1 MADTFSNAFAVPSH
15 LFLSYVAFVLAIHR
29 FRVLDWSHPVMKMR
43 SSKNVCFCL
52 LIAACCLLGNSPAQE
67 NSDAESPQQAEPNHE
82 NIAADETQRVRSMI
96 RSVVRVLA
104 ATSEG
109 IKTGTG
115 FFVGNHGELI
125 TNAHV
130 VSGANDVA
138 VFVTSPDGKSAKLC
152 KAHPVRMDVENDL
165 FLVQVDGNDLPPSLP
180 LSREAGQVLDDVIAI
195 GFPGSLDVA
204 ISDSSKIVGGY
215 TDSADVLENLVPNI
229 TKGAV
234 TKVTDQRITHDAKI
248 SKGNS
253 GGPLVNTHTDEVI
266 GVNVAGIVDSMST
279 FYLAVPVKHV
289 HNLLSRKDNIIDS
302 IEWKAVKTA
311 MDEEVIQNRSGFA
324 DPSMNNMPTAQMQV
338 RTWMVHNALDKF
350 ETGAVINEKMLET
363 IKKELRWRE
372 GDSIILKI
380 TRGSKTW
387 QIPVEGVTK
396 GEGNTIFL
404 SVKDVVRLRG
414 IREREIP
421 TAGMDAITFG
431 IIRKEHKK
439 VRNEPQG

>member
-1 MADTFSNAFAVPSH
+1 
-15 LFLSYVAFVLAIHR
+15 
-29 FRVLDWSHPVMKMR
+29 MKTR
-43 SSKNVCFCL
+43 SAKSVYFCL

-67 NSDAESPQQAEPNHE
+67 NSGAESPQQPESNHE
-82 NIAADETQRVRSMI
+82 NISADETERVRSMI

-115 FFVGNHGELI
+115 FFVGNRGELI

-165 FLVQVDGNDLPPSLP
+165 FLVKVDGNDLPPSLP

-279 FYLAVPVKHV
+279 FYLAVPVKQV
-289 HNLLSRKDNIIDS
+289 HNLLSRHDNIIDS
-302 IEWKAVKTA
+302 IEWKALA
-311 MDEEVIQNRSGFA
+311 WMEERKNVDLMTKWVMGQWSG
-324 DPSMNNMPTAQMQV
+324 
-338 RTWMVHNALDKF
+338 NASLG
-350 ETGAVINEKMLET
+350 EEAIAAVEEKQLQA
-363 IKKELRWRE
+363 IKKELLFQPGDKLYVHIQKGNKKFTFPVKASYKSDE
-372 GDSIILKI
+372 GDTSVNL
-380 TRGSKTW
+380 SPAACL
-387 QIPVEGVTK
+387 QMK
-396 GEGNTIFL
+396 GARAKKAETEGN
-404 SVKDVVRLRG
+404 DN
-414 IREREIP
+414 IRFYVER
-421 TAGMDAITFG
+421 AK
-431 IIRKEHKK
+431 R
-439 VRNEPQG
+439 

>member
-1 MADTFSNAFAVPSH
+1 
-15 LFLSYVAFVLAIHR
+15 
-29 FRVLDWSHPVMKMR
+29 MKTR
-43 SSKNVCFCL
+43 SAKNVYFCL

-67 NSDAESPQQAEPNHE
+67 NSGAESPQQPESNHE
-82 NIAADETQRVRSMI
+82 NISADETERVRSMI

-109 IKTGTG
+109 VKTGTG
-115 FFVGNHGELI
+115 FFVGNHGELV

-130 VSGANDVA
+130 VAGAYDVG
-138 VFVTSPDGKSAKLC
+138 VFVTSLDGKSAKLC

-204 ISDSSKIVGGY
+204 TSDSSKIVGGY

-253 GGPLVNTHTDEVI
+253 GGPLVSTHTGKVI

-279 FYLAVPVKHV
+279 FYLAVPVKQV
-289 HNLLSRKDNIIDS
+289 HNLLSRHDNIIDS
-302 IEWKAVKTA
+302 IEWKALAWMEERKNVDLMTKWVMGQWVVDADLGEEPIASVEKTKYEA
-311 MDEEVIQNRSGFA
+311 
-324 DPSMNNMPTAQMQV
+324 
-338 RTWMVHNALDKF
+338 
-350 ETGAVINEKMLET
+350 
-363 IKKELRWRE
+363 IKKELLFQP
-372 GDSIILKI
+372 GDKLYVHIQKGNKKF
-380 TRGSKTW
+380 TF
-387 QIPVEGVTK
+387 PVKAFYTSDK
-396 GEGNTIFL
+396 GETSLGLSPAAALQMKGARAKKAETEGN
-404 SVKDVVRLRG
+404 DN
-414 IREREIP
+414 IRFYVER
-421 TAGMDAITFG
+421 AK
-431 IIRKEHKK
+431 R
-439 VRNEPQG
+439 